1 MASDTITEAEPLP
14 AAVDMEVENPKTEE
28 AEEASNGEDKSKR
41 ERDEA
46 EEEADNGGAPK
57 KQKADEEKS
66 VEEERMEKLEE
77 ERETVADGEEQKEE
91 EKSGPVSLGPKTFAS
106 AVEMFDYFYK
116 LLHHWPTNVRV
127 NKYEYMVLL
136 DLIKK
141 GHPEPEKKI
150 GSGVKAIEIRYHPI
164 WKSRCFFILREDE
177 SVEDFSFRKS
187 VDHILPLPENMK
199 IKSDV
204 NRALGGGG
212 KKGGGGGGRG
222 GGRGRGWGRGGKS
235 RR

>member
-1 MASDTITEAEPLP
+1 MASEMITEAEPLP
-14 AAVDMEVENPKTEE
+14 AAADMEVENPKTEE

-46 EEEADNGGAPK
+46 EEEAANGAPK
-57 KQKADEEKS
+57 KQKVDEEKS

-77 ERETVADGEEQKEE
+77 ERETGADGEEQKEA

-127 NKYEYMVLL
+127 NKYEYMVLV

-150 GSGVKAIEIRYHPI
+150 GAGVKAIEI
-164 WKSRCFFILREDE
+164 REDE

-235 RR
+235 RRCLS